1 MLKQFY
7 NNVDILNK
15 TLDGVWLRNKTINH
29 NIANANTPNYKR
41 LTVSFE
47 DKLKKA
53 MEKEENKLVRTHPK
67 HFPIS
72 QNIND
77 IKPEIIVDRNFSYRF
92 DGNNVNIDTESANL
106 AKNTIMYNAL
116 VSQTIDE
123 FDKIKN
129 VINEGSKY

>member
-41 LTVSFE
+41 LTVDFE
-47 DKLKKA
+47 DKLKEV

-72 QNIND
+72 KNIND
-77 IKPEIIVDRNFSYRF
+77 IEPEIKVDRNFSYSLM
-92 DGNNVNIDTESANL
+92 E
-106 AKNTIMYNAL
+106 IM
-116 VSQTIDE
+116 
-123 FDKIKN
+123 
-129 VINEGSKY
+129 

>member
-7 NNVDILNK
+7 NNVDILGK
-15 TLDGVWLRNKTINH
+15 ALDGVWLRNKTINH

-72 QNIND
+72 KSIND
-77 IKPEIIVDRNFSYRF
+77 IKPEIMVDRNFSYRF
-92 DGNNVNIDTESANL
+92 DENNVNIDTESANL